1 MTNWVEEI
9 AIELASHRLQEDE
22 KVIIKK
28 FLKMAAGQEEK
39 RTWHLA
45 TKLADLLADLYQ
57 ARSLV

>member
-22 KVIIKK
+22 KVIIKR

-39 RTWHLA
+39 RTWYLAVSYTHL
-45 TKLADLLADLYQ
+45 TLPTN
-57 ARSLV
+57 